1 VAYEKKDLSFAIFK
15 NKNMKN
21 DKSPTLTGYVVVNN
35 EEYWLNG
42 FTGTDKNGDKYI
54 SGSLKPKEPPVNR
67 RQEVASVDLEE
78 DSIPF

>member
-1 VAYEKKDLSFAIFK
+1 MAYEKKDLSFAIFK

-54 SGSLKPKEPPVNR
+54 SGSLRAKDAPAANSQKAY
-67 RQEVASVDLEE
+67 VADIEE